1 LGSVGEYLQNIKK
14 TIENTDPIKAMLP
27 KVMNERHSR
36 PALLSN
42 FILGSQDGLVNV
54 LGILLGLTAATTDLR
69 LFFVAALA
77 ALGAESISMS
87 AVAYTSNAARRR
99 VYLKE
104 VERERKEMKDVPEIE
119 REEVRGIFRRWGYNG
134 KKLEDLTGLI
144 VKNPE
149 AMLDLMMSY
158 ELDLAPVDKFE
169 ARRSAFVVGA
179 STIFGSIIPLTPYL
193 FVGRN
198 ILIGTEASVILSG
211 AVLFCIGFYEA
222 KTTVGSIWRSGLQ
235 MAAIGLTAGL
245 AGFLIG
251 HFIGALPL

>member
-1 LGSVGEYLQNIKK
+1 MKRIA
-14 TIENTDPIKAMLP
+14 ENSDLIKAVHP
-27 KVMNERHSR
+27 KVISERHSR
-36 PALLSN
+36 PTVLSN

-54 LGILLGLTAATTDLR
+54 LGILLGLTAATTDIR

-87 AVAYTSNAARRR
+87 AVAYTSTAARRR

-119 REEVRGIFRRWGYNG
+119 RQEVRAIFRRWGYEGNE
-134 KKLEDLTGLI
+134 LEDLTELI
-144 VKNPE
+144 VKNPK

-179 STIFGSIIPLTPYL
+179 SAIFGSIIPLIPYL
-193 FVGRN
+193 FVGKN
-198 ILIGTEASVILSG
+198 ILAGTEASAILSG

-251 HFIGALPL
+251 HFIGTLPL